1 MLFQNC
7 MCLNHLIY
15 WNQMIFGKPLLS
27 PPPPPPP
34 ITPAYRAAQD
44 IDWDILILDP

>member
-1 MLFQNC
+1 

-15 WNQMIFGKPLLS
+15 WNQMIFGT

-34 ITPAYRAAQD
+34 LTQEC
-44 IDWDILILDP
+44 DWVRLDL